1 MEEKQ
6 RAEATEETA
15 EETEMEAEE
24 AEETE
29 VVAEEATEAAEGWVN
44 STPPPPKKGQS
55 EYNSKTREPEARSK
69 FA

>member
-24 AEETE
+24 AE
-29 VVAEEATEAAEGWVN
+29 VVEEEATEAAEGWVN
-44 STPPPPKKGQS
+44 STPPPQKKGQS